1 MLSGQSLSD
10 KRERRDKS
18 GEEKN
23 CAERERERDMKKK
36 QRERERERE
45 KFMQRERI
53 LS

>member
-23 CAERERERDMKKK
+23 CAERERYEEEA
-36 QRERERERE
+36 ERERV
-45 KFMQRERI
+45 RERS
-53 LS
+53 LRKGREYYYKH

>member
-23 CAERERERDMKKK
+23 CAERERDMKKK
-36 QRERERERE
+36 QRERERE

-53 LS
+53 LL

>member
-23 CAERERERDMKKK
+23 CAERERDMKKK
-36 QRERERERE
+36 QRESERE

-53 LS
+53 LL